1 MVIQDKLPKGIVP
14 LSGGIKLT
22 QVDGSEINCP
32 DSVYSSQSGDVTVF
46 VGPVRGGQS
55 ITLTVNAMVTDE
67 ALGTDI
73 GNVAFA
79 YGTDPSDTDSSVL
92 EGNPS
97 AHPARATM
105 QSTNLRRPLTREP
118 ATAPN
123 RRSPTLKTTMEKC
136 ALHPTMKLRRN

>member
-1 MVIQDKLPKGIVP
+1 MGDTIRYTITFSNDDEPWTGWYDVVIQDKLPKGIVP

-92 EGNPS
+92 EGNPCRHIRL
-97 AHPARATM
+97 A
-105 QSTNLRRPLTREP
+105 LRC
-118 ATAPN
+118 N
-123 RRSPTLKTTMEKC
+123 RRT
-136 ALHPTMKLRRN
+136 